1 MQIRHLG
8 GPLAVAHPAQGAA
21 GHVEEPYMLFALGVP
36 AAPGLAEAIAAT
48 FRGIDVALV
57 GHTSGR
63 TVPNFLGAHGDPLRA
78 RPASTLDRLRAIKT
92 ERDPHGTVRS
102 NRAVSG

>member
-8 GPLAVAHPAQGAA
+8 GSFAVAHPAHGAA
-21 GHVEEPYMLFALGVP
+21 GHVEEPHMLFALGVP

-48 FRGIDVALV
+48 FRGIDDALV

-78 RPASTLDRLRAIKT
+78 RPASTVDRLRAIKT
-92 ERDPHGTVRS
+92 ERDPHGTIRS
-102 NRAVSG
+102 NRPVSG